1 MNVTSL
7 AIKFGALVLGL
18 GIFFVLFKKIKKL
31 KKFGLPGLLYVLST
45 GILLS
50 IPILLLLIHS
60 ADEMLLLIYY
70 QTIIIIVGI
79 LHVRFSEKLVPYIKD
94 LKFGIHFIFIL
105 CILIFGY
112 LFSNLTFELQAISSS
127 VKAVWHLS
135 LLWFLVPILINL
147 TIQKLLEVP
156 PKQFKK
162 WQYPLNKTIYD
173 PTDEEM
179 ANPVVISFIFQKNE
193 LHSDITT
200 FRAKAPVGMAL
211 GRLFYFFINDYNERH
226 PEDMI
231 SFQNENNESEF
242 WIFFKLKNKF
252 FKWKE
257 ALDPD
262 DSIYNSNIKEND
274 VLICKRVR

>member
-7 AIKFGALVLGL
+7 AIKFGTLVLGL

-31 KKFGLPGLLYVLST
+31 KKFGLSGLLYVLSI

-50 IPILLLLIHS
+50 IPILFLLIHS
-60 ADEMLLLIYY
+60 ANEMLLLIYY
-70 QTIIIIVGI
+70 QTIIVIIGI

-94 LKFGIHFIFIL
+94 LRFGILFIFIL

-112 LFSNLTFELQAISSS
+112 LISNLTFELQAISSS

-156 PKQFKK
+156 PKEFKK
-162 WQYPLNKTIYD
+162 WKYPLNITIHD

-179 ANPVVISFIFQKNE
+179 ANPVVISFVFQKNT
-193 LHSDITT
+193 SNNNFTT

-211 GRLFYFFINDYNERH
+211 GRLFYFFINDYNESN

-231 SFQNENNESEF
+231 SFTDENDAPEYWF
-242 WIFFKLKNKF
+242 FFKIKNKF
-252 FKWKE
+252 FNWKE

-262 DSIYNSNIKEND
+262 ESIYNSNIKEND
-274 VLICKRVR
+274 VLICKRVK